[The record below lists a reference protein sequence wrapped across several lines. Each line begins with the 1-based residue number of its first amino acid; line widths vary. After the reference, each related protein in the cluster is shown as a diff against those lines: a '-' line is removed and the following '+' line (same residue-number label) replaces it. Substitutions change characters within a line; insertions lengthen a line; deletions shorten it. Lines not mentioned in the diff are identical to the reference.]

1 MRKRDRGKSLKNRLM
16 GLIVLCGI
24 VPILFIVLF
33 VANSYR
39 RGIVEKTGAMVEN
52 EMHHVESLIS
62 GRLNHAIDVL
72 SAVSDDGSYEKAWE
86 DYRDGRIDKEMFCRK
101 IETRLADLFRLEHRY
116 EAFVFYEKS
125 SEKPICHGAKYEGFY
140 EPYMKTID
148 EKFETFRKSDGQKIE
163 VLVAENQ
170 IFIARNLCTVSE
182 GERFGTLVLEINTE
196 RLFLGVEPKIVGSMA
211 IYLNDS
217 KNRIMVEEKTKEKWS
232 RSIEKKLW
240 EKTEKAPMK
249 EQVSVSTLEHSG
261 YMRSWFRDGY
271 HLRILYLAK
280 NAELYLEV
288 YEFYKVAVLV
298 ILAMISVF
306 IYAFYF
312 LKIHI
317 SEPITRMIDAAK
329 AIEQGGIGTTVCG
342 KKMPN
347 KEFEYLREA
356 FDKMSKQIK
365 YLFDYAYDEKMAR
378 KDAKIMALQAQ
389 INPHFLNNTLEMM
402 NWQARMSGDLE
413 VSSMI
418 ESLGIVLD
426 YNMNRESKRLTTLA
440 QELRCADAYFHII
453 SKRFGRRLTVEKEIH
468 QELLSVKVPQLV
480 LQPMIENAVTHGIER
495 TKEGV
500 IRIRIYKDTQ
510 KMYLQVMNT
519 GKPLTEEEKE
529 KIELLL
535 KKKPEEI
542 AKGVGYHV
550 SLAIR
555 NINERVKLIYGE
567 EYGLTIKQ
575 EGIYIV
581 STITIPFKQQGEMPA
596 RDSRESARRHLE
608 EIGRF

>member
-1 MRKRDRGKSLKNRLM
+1 MRKRGRGKSLKNRLM

-33 VANSYR
+33 VATSYR
-39 RGIVEKTGAMVEN
+39 RGIVEKTDAMVEN
-52 EMHHVESLIS
+52 EMQHVESLVLS
-62 GRLNHAIDVL
+62 RLNHAVDVL
-72 SAVSDDGSYEKAWE
+72 SAVSDDESYEKAWRE
-86 DYRDGRIDKEMFCRK
+86 YQNGTIDKLTFCEK
-101 IETRLADLFRLEHRY
+101 IENRLSDLFRLEQRY
-116 EAFVFYEKS
+116 DAFVFYEKS
-125 SEKPICHGAKYEGFY
+125 AEKPLCHGAKYEGFY
-140 EPYMKTID
+140 ESYMKKTNSRLEAIR
-148 EKFETFRKSDGQKIE
+148 TADGKKTE
-163 VLVAENQ
+163 VLVEGSQ
-170 IFIARNLCTVSE
+170 IFIVRNLYTVSQ
-182 GERFGTLVLEINTE
+182 GECFGTIVLELNTD
-196 RLFLGVEPKIVGSMA
+196 RLFRGVEPEIVGNMA

-217 KNRIMVEEKTKEKWS
+217 KSRIVVKEKTGEEWN
-232 RSIEKKLW
+232 REIEKELW
-240 EKTEKAPMK
+240 RKTEKAPTK

-261 YMRSWFRDGY
+261 YMRSRFQDGY
-271 HLRILYLAK
+271 HLRILYLAA

-288 YEFYKVAVLV
+288 YEFYKVVIFV

-329 AIEQGGIGTTVCG
+329 VIEQGAIGTTVCG

-453 SKRFGRRLTVEKEIH
+453 SKRFGKRLAVEKEIQ
-468 QELLSVKVPQLV
+468 QELLSAKVPQLV

-495 TKEGV
+495 AKEGV
-500 IRIRIYKDTQ
+500 IRIKIYKDAE
-510 KMYLQVMNT
+510 KLYLQVMNT

-529 KIELLL
+529 RIELLL

-567 EYGLTIKQ
+567 EYGLTITQ

-581 STITIPFKQQGEMPA
+581 ATITIPIQTRDEIIT
-596 RDSRESARRHLE
+596 RDSREKVRRHLE
-608 EIGRF
+608 ETGCF

>member
-39 RGIVEKTGAMVEN
+39 RGIVEKTDAMVEN

-72 SAVSDDGSYEKAWE
+72 SAVSDDESYEKAWG
-86 DYRDGRIDKEMFCRK
+86 DYRDGRIDKEVFCRK
-101 IETRLADLFRLEHRY
+101 IETRLSDLFRLEHRY
-116 EAFVFYEKS
+116 EAFVFYEKG

-148 EKFETFRKSDGQKIE
+148 EKFETIRKSDGQKIE
-163 VLVAENQ
+163 VLVAGNQ

-182 GERFGTLVLEINTE
+182 GERFGTLVLEINTD

-217 KNRIMVEEKTKEKWS
+217 KNRIMVEEKTGEKWS

-261 YMRSWFRDGY
+261 YMRSRFQDGY

-288 YEFYKVAVLV
+288 YEFYKVVIFV

-312 LKIHI
+312 LKMHI

-453 SKRFGRRLTVEKEIH
+453 SKRFGKRLTVEKEIH

-510 KMYLQVMNT
+510 KLYLQVMNT

-567 EYGLTIKQ
+567 EYGLTIYQ

-581 STITIPFKQQGEMPA
+581 STITIPLQTQDEMPA
-596 RDSRESARRHLE
+596 RDSRERVRRHLE
-608 EIGRF
+608 ETGCF

>member
-1 MRKRDRGKSLKNRLM
+1 MRKRDGGKSLKNTLM

-39 RGIVEKTGAMVEN
+39 RGIVEKTDAIVEN
-52 EMHHVESLIS
+52 EMQHAASLIS
-62 GRLNHAIDVL
+62 SRMNHAIDVL
-72 SAVSDDGSYEKAWE
+72 SAVSDDETCERAWM
-86 DYRDGRIDKEMFCRK
+86 DYRGGKSAEDIFGERIKK
-101 IETRLADLFRLEHRY
+101 RLSDLFLLEQRY
-116 EAFVFYEKS
+116 DAFVFYENNR
-125 SEKPICHGAKYEGFY
+125 EKPICYGAKYEDFY
-140 EPYMKTID
+140 DSYMKKTD
-148 EKFETFRKSDGQKIE
+148 SVLKKFRQSDSSEIE
-163 VLVAENQ
+163 VFVIKNQ
-170 IFIARNLCTVSE
+170 VFIARNLYTISD
-182 GERFGTLVLEINTE
+182 GEKFGTLVIELNTD
-196 RLFLGVEPKIVGSMA
+196 RLFRGIEPKIVGNMA

-217 KNRIMVEEKTKEKWS
+217 KNHIMIGGKKGEKWN
-232 RSIEKKLW
+232 REIEKKLW
-240 EKTEKAPMK
+240 EKAEKAPAK
-249 EQVSVSTLEHSG
+249 KQVSVSTPEYSG
-261 YMRSWFRDGY
+261 YMKSYFQDGY
-271 HLRILYLAK
+271 HLRIQHLAP

-288 YEFYKVAVLV
+288 YEFYKVV
-298 ILAMISVF
+298 IFVSLAMISMF

-312 LKIHI
+312 LKIQI
-317 SEPITRMIDAAK
+317 SEPIMRMIDAAK

-347 KEFEYLREA
+347 KEFGYLREA

-440 QELRCADAYFHII
+440 QELKCADAYFHII
-453 SKRFGRRLTVEKEIH
+453 SKRFGKRLAVEKEIR
-468 QELLSVKVPQLV
+468 QELLSAKVPQLV

-495 TKEGV
+495 AKEG
-500 IRIRIYKDTQ
+500 IIKIKIYKDAD
-510 KMYLQVMNT
+510 KLYLQVMNT
-519 GKPLTEEEKE
+519 GKPLTEEEKK

-567 EYGLTIKQ
+567 EYGLTICQ

-581 STITIPFKQQGEMPA
+581 STITIPLQTQDEMTV

-608 EIGRF
+608 ETGCF

>member
-1 MRKRDRGKSLKNRLM
+1 M

-39 RGIVEKTGAMVEN
+39 RGIVEKTDAMVEN
-52 EMHHVESLIS
+52 EMQHMVSLVS
-62 GRLNHAIDVL
+62 SHLNHAIDVL
-72 SAVSDDGSYEKAWE
+72 TAVSEDTVYEEAWR
-86 DYRDGRIDKEMFCRK
+86 DYKGGKSDRASFCEK
-101 IETRLADLFRLEHRY
+101 IESRLSNLFRLEQWY
-116 EAFVFYEKS
+116 DTFAFYEKDS
-125 SEKPICHGAKYEGFY
+125 VESLCQGVKYEEFY
-140 EPYMKTID
+140 DSYVNKNDRKCKRVQETD
-148 EKFETFRKSDGQKIE
+148 EHKSKVLAVENKIYI
-163 VLVAENQ
+163 V
-170 IFIARNLCTVSE
+170 RNLYTASE
-182 GERFGTLVLEINTE
+182 GECFGTLVLELNTD
-196 RLFLGVEPKIVGSMA
+196 RLFRGVESKIAGDIA

-217 KNRIMVEEKTKEKWS
+217 KNRIMIEENAKAEWNQEIEEK
-232 RSIEKKLW
+232 LL
-240 EKTEKAPMK
+240 EKTEEDPEK
-249 EQVSVSTLEHSG
+249 EQVSVSTLKYSG
-261 YMRSWFRDGY
+261 YMRNQFQDEYR
-271 HLRILYLAK
+271 LRVLCFAA
-280 NAELYLEV
+280 NTELYLEV
-288 YEFYKVAVLV
+288 YEFYKVVIVV

-317 SEPITRMIDAAK
+317 SEPITKMIDTAK
-329 AIEQGGIGTTVCG
+329 AIEQGAIGTTVCG
-342 KKMPN
+342 EKMPN

-440 QELRCADAYFHII
+440 KELRCADAYFHII
-453 SKRFGRRLTVEKEIH
+453 SKRFGKRLVVEKEIQ
-468 QELLSVKVPQLV
+468 QELLSLKVPQLV

-500 IRIRIYKDTQ
+500 IRIKIYKDAE
-510 KMYLQVMNT
+510 KLYLQVMNT

-529 KIELLL
+529 KIETLL

-542 AKGVGYHV
+542 EKGVRYHM

-567 EYGLTIKQ
+567 EYGLTIAQ

-581 STITIPFKQQGEMPA
+581 STITIPIRTQDEVLT
-596 RDSRESARRHLE
+596 RDSRENVRRHLKE
-608 EIGRF
+608 TGRF

>member
-1 MRKRDRGKSLKNRLM
+1 M
-16 GLIVLCGI
+16 
-24 VPILFIVLF
+24 
-33 VANSYR
+33 
-39 RGIVEKTGAMVEN
+39 EKTDAMVEN
-52 EMHHVESLIS
+52 EMQHMAFLVSSH
-62 GRLNHAIDVL
+62 LNHAIDVL
-72 SAVSDDGSYEKAWE
+72 TAVSEDTFYEEAWR
-86 DYRDGRIDKEMFCRK
+86 DYKEGKSDRVSFCEK
-101 IETRLADLFRLEHRY
+101 IESRLSNLFRLEQWY
-116 EAFVFYEKS
+116 GTFAFYEKDS
-125 SEKPICHGAKYEGFY
+125 VESLCQGVKYAEFCDSY
-140 EPYMKTID
+140 VNKYDRKCKRVQETD
-148 EKFETFRKSDGQKIE
+148 EHKSKVLAVENKIYI
-163 VLVAENQ
+163 V
-170 IFIARNLCTVSE
+170 RNLYTASE
-182 GERFGTLVLEINTE
+182 GEWFGTLVLELNTD
-196 RLFLGVEPKIVGSMA
+196 RLFRGVESKIAGA
-211 IYLNDS
+211 IGIYLNDS
-217 KNRIMVEEKTKEKWS
+217 KSRIMIEENAKAEWNQEIEEK
-232 RSIEKKLW
+232 LL
-240 EKTEKAPMK
+240 EKTEEDPEK
-249 EQVSVSTLEHSG
+249 EQINVSTLKYSG
-261 YMRSWFRDGY
+261 YMRNQFQEGY
-271 HLRILYLAK
+271 RLRVLYFAA
-280 NAELYLEV
+280 NTELYLEV
-288 YEFYKVAVLV
+288 YEFYKVVIVV

-312 LKIHI
+312 FKIHI
-317 SEPITRMIDAAK
+317 SQPITKMIDTAK
-329 AIEQGGIGTTVCG
+329 AIEQGAIGTTVCG
-342 KKMPN
+342 EKMPN

-440 QELRCADAYFHII
+440 KELRCADAYFHII
-453 SKRFGRRLTVEKEIH
+453 SKRFGKRLVVEKEIQ
-468 QELLSVKVPQLV
+468 QELLSLKVPQLV

-500 IRIRIYKDTQ
+500 IRIKIYKDAE
-510 KMYLQVMNT
+510 KLYLQVMNT

-529 KIELLL
+529 KIEVLL

-542 AKGVGYHV
+542 EKGVRYHM

-567 EYGLTIKQ
+567 EYGLTIAQ

-581 STITIPFKQQGEMPA
+581 STITIPIRTQDEA
-596 RDSRESARRHLE
+596 LTRDSRENVRRHLKE
-608 EIGRF
+608 TGRF

>member
-1 MRKRDRGKSLKNRLM
+1 MRKRDGGKSLKNTLM

-39 RGIVEKTGAMVEN
+39 RGIVEKTDAIVEN
-52 EMHHVESLIS
+52 EMQHAASLIS
-62 GRLNHAIDVL
+62 SRMNHAIDVL
-72 SAVSDDGSYEKAWE
+72 SAVSDDETCERAWM
-86 DYRDGRIDKEMFCRK
+86 DYRGGKSGEDIFGERIKK
-101 IETRLADLFRLEHRY
+101 RLSDLFLLEQRY
-116 EAFVFYEKS
+116 DAFVFYENNR
-125 SEKPICHGAKYEGFY
+125 EKPICHGAKYEDFY
-140 EPYMKTID
+140 DSYMKKTD
-148 EKFETFRKSDGQKIE
+148 SGLKKFRQSDSSEIE
-163 VLVAENQ
+163 VFVIKNQ
-170 IFIARNLCTVSE
+170 VFIARNLYTISD
-182 GERFGTLVLEINTE
+182 GEKFGTLVIELNTD
-196 RLFLGVEPKIVGSMA
+196 RLFRGIEPKIVGDMA

-217 KNRIMVEEKTKEKWS
+217 KNHIMIGGKKGEKWN
-232 RSIEKKLW
+232 REIEKKLW
-240 EKTEKAPMK
+240 EKAEKAPTK
-249 EQVSVSTLEHSG
+249 KQVSVSTPEYSG
-261 YMRSWFRDGY
+261 YMKSYFQDGY
-271 HLRILYLAK
+271 QLRIQHLAP

-288 YEFYKVAVLV
+288 YEFYKVV
-298 ILAMISVF
+298 IFVSLAMISVF

-312 LKIHI
+312 LKIQI
-317 SEPITRMIDAAK
+317 SEPIMRMIDTAK

-440 QELRCADAYFHII
+440 QELKCADAYFHII
-453 SKRFGRRLTVEKEIH
+453 SKRFGKRLAVEKEIR
-468 QELLSVKVPQLV
+468 QELLLAKVPQLV

-495 TKEGV
+495 AKEG
-500 IRIRIYKDTQ
+500 IIKIKIYKDAD
-510 KMYLQVMNT
+510 KLYLQVMNT
-519 GKPLTEEEKE
+519 GKPLTEEEKK

-535 KKKPEEI
+535 KEKPEEI

-567 EYGLTIKQ
+567 EYGLTIQQ

-581 STITIPFKQQGEMPA
+581 STITIPLQTQDEMPA

-608 EIGRF
+608 ETGCF

>member
-1 MRKRDRGKSLKNRLM
+1 M
-16 GLIVLCGI
+16 
-24 VPILFIVLF
+24 
-33 VANSYR
+33 
-39 RGIVEKTGAMVEN
+39 EKTDAMVEN
-52 EMHHVESLIS
+52 EMQHMVSLVS
-62 GRLNHAIDVL
+62 SHLNHAIDVL
-72 SAVSDDGSYEKAWE
+72 TAVSEDTVYEEAWR
-86 DYRDGRIDKEMFCRK
+86 DYKGGKSDRASFCEK
-101 IETRLADLFRLEHRY
+101 IESRLSNLFRLEQWY
-116 EAFVFYEKS
+116 DTFAFYEKDS
-125 SEKPICHGAKYEGFY
+125 VESLCQGVKYEEFY
-140 EPYMKTID
+140 DSYVNKNDRKCKRVQETD
-148 EKFETFRKSDGQKIE
+148 EHKSK
-163 VLVAENQ
+163 VLAVENQ
-170 IFIARNLCTVSE
+170 IYIVRKLYTVSE
-182 GERFGTLVLEINTE
+182 GEWFGTLVLELNTD
-196 RLFLGVEPKIVGSMA
+196 RLLRGVESKIAGDIA

-217 KNRIMVEEKTKEKWS
+217 KSRIMIEENAKAEWNQEIEEKLLK
-232 RSIEKKLW
+232 
-240 EKTEKAPMK
+240 KTEENQEK
-249 EQVSVSTLEHSG
+249 EQVSVSTLKYSG
-261 YMRSWFRDGY
+261 YMRNQPQEEYR
-271 HLRILYLAK
+271 LRVLCSAA
-280 NAELYLEV
+280 NTELYLEV
-288 YEFYKVAVLV
+288 YEFYKVVIVV

-312 LKIHI
+312 FKIHI
-317 SEPITRMIDAAK
+317 SEPITKMIDTAK
-329 AIEQGGIGTTVCG
+329 AIEQGAIGTTVCG
-342 KKMPN
+342 EKMPN
-347 KEFEYLREA
+347 KEFEYLRDA

-440 QELRCADAYFHII
+440 KELRCADAYFHII
-453 SKRFGRRLTVEKEIH
+453 SKRFGKRLVVEKEIQ
-468 QELLSVKVPQLV
+468 QELLSLKVPQLV

-500 IRIRIYKDTQ
+500 IRIKIYKDAE
-510 KMYLQVMNT
+510 KLYLQVMNT

-529 KIELLL
+529 KIETLL

-542 AKGVGYHV
+542 EKGVRYHM

-567 EYGLTIKQ
+567 EYGLTIAQ

-581 STITIPFKQQGEMPA
+581 STITIPIQTQDEA
-596 RDSRESARRHLE
+596 LTRDSRENVRRHLKE
-608 EIGRF
+608 TGRF